1 MIDDG
6 LPARIRMLIGED
18 SERKFARDVGVNDGT
33 LRSVLKGTKPSV
45 DFVVTI
51 AKAKGVSVGWLAAGE
66 GERTSIDPSDHQT
79 STTVSIPESMVFVP
93 VLDVQASAGN
103 GAVVDAEPQTGVM
116 ALRRDMLRSLGISST
131 GSLKILEARG
141 NSMEPLIRA
150 GDLLLVDT
158 SIDRVEDEG
167 VYVFRRGSTVIV
179 KRLRLTVMGGVE
191 LVSDNGNIA
200 ESISPHDLPD
210 LHAAGRVVRVIR
222 AI

>member
-1 MIDDG
+1 MSDDG
-6 LPARIRMLIGED
+6 FTNRLQSIVDECGGQNALARKAGLSQGGI
-18 SERKFARDVGVNDGT
+18 ARLVSGGQPT
-33 LRSVLKGTKPSV
+33 LATLKA
-45 DFVVTI
+45 I
-51 AKAKGVSVGWLAAGE
+51 ANATGKSLLWLATGAVE
-66 GERTSIDPSDHQT
+66 EDQQPLPVKLS
-79 STTVSIPESMVFVP
+79 VEMVFVP
-93 VLDVQASAGN
+93 VLDVHASAGN
-103 GAVVDAEPQTGVM
+103 GAVVEAEPQTGVM

-200 ESISPHDLPD
+200 ESISPEDLPD